1 MDLPVKHT
9 FHTGV
14 YNAVALPFDISRETL
29 LQVTDE
35 AGNYIFDASKG
46 GKMPTIYVYKS
57 YDVVKVDSL
66 SELQLTVQVL
76 QANETIP
83 ANTPFLL
90 VPHNP
95 IEGKIIFHGVK
106 VVRYGEKELQ
116 AGVNFIGWH
125 SPSQLTPSKDS
136 QTLIVADDGTL
147 DPVTETITLYGV
159 RGYFTVDS
167 TVGVFDYA
175 TIIPIAN
182 MVWHPYPIGYQVT
195 NQDLLE
201 QFEEDMEGTD
211 VQTLLSGAWKWLGDY
226 ILSVDTT
233 IANDEAWEQAVADF
247 FAAQNAFETAGQPAQ
262 WEQKWWNAT
271 FSTEVLDGAAMP
283 KVKRHGWV
291 LENWRYGNADGYYH
305 ASEESKIT
313 NNTFDLNHADSTH
326 IWARWLE
333 LRVME
338 GFELYDETADTSA
351 IDLRGREIT
360 AQDDLVLLLDGKKS
374 DMAVTRTLTGGV
386 YNAVSL
392 PFAISADIIK
402 QVTDRDGNHIFDT
415 EQGGKTPEIYL
426 FDVANVVLTSDYDSE
441 LKLQFH
447 ILKEGE
453 EIPANQP
460 FIIKPQEDVVTD
472 FIFYDVDIVNP
483 VAEPIVDDV
492 QFHGLFI
499 RAHVTPE
506 DDSKLIEITADGK
519 LQEHTE
525 GVTLNGLNGY
535 FMVSPALPAYDY
547 AVIVL
552 DNGVSTPV
560 SEVEVS
566 GKAIKVMINQQIYIL
581 HNESVYSVTGK
592 KQ

>member
-1 MDLPVKHT
+1 
-9 FHTGV
+9 
-14 YNAVALPFDISRETL
+14 
-29 LQVTDE
+29 
-35 AGNYIFDASKG
+35 
-46 GKMPTIYVYKS
+46 
-57 YDVVKVDSL
+57 
-66 SELQLTVQVL
+66 
-76 QANETIP
+76 
-83 ANTPFLL
+83 
-90 VPHNP
+90 
-95 IEGKIIFHGVK
+95 
-106 VVRYGEKELQ
+106 
-116 AGVNFIGWH
+116 
-125 SPSQLTPSKDS
+125 
-136 QTLIVADDGTL
+136 
-147 DPVTETITLYGV
+147 
-159 RGYFTVDS
+159 
-167 TVGVFDYA
+167 
-175 TIIPIAN
+175 
-182 MVWHPYPIGYQVT
+182 
-195 NQDLLE
+195 
-201 QFEEDMEGTD
+201 
-211 VQTLLSGAWKWLGDY
+211 
-226 ILSVDTT
+226 
-233 IANDEAWEQAVADF
+233 
-247 FAAQNAFETAGQPAQ
+247 
-262 WEQKWWNAT
+262 
-271 FSTEVLDGAAMP
+271 
-283 KVKRHGWV
+283 
-291 LENWRYGNADGYYH
+291 
-305 ASEESKIT
+305 
-313 NNTFDLNHADSTH
+313 
-326 IWARWLE
+326 
-333 LRVME
+333 ME

-483 VAEPIVDDV
+483 VAEPIFDDV